1 MSLVRENVAGRMFK
15 NGKNTI
21 LTGKISTPEEVVK
34 GFDDVTMDDI
44 ENMKRLICDFSS
56 YSAVVVSKK
65 HIELKRIMKG
75 GPMKIRI
82 ISKSGVIPE
91 YKTSGSAGF
100 DLPAYLEES
109 ITLKPGER
117 RLVPH
122 RHLYGTTTWI

>member
-1 MSLVRENVAGRMFK
+1 MFK

-75 GPMKIRI
+75 
-82 ISKSGVIPE
+82 
-91 YKTSGSAGF
+91 A
-100 DLPAYLEES
+100 L
-109 ITLKPGER
+109 
-117 RLVPH
+117 
-122 RHLYGTTTWI
+122 